1 MNIGIFYNID
11 LENPGGV
18 QQYSEKLVIALLKY
32 TNNKIVLFSHDRFYN
47 NLELDSNEKVNI
59 VYINIENCSSIKIK
73 EILENSKL
81 DVLHIPYQELPFF
94 DLEIPTV
101 LSLHDLQHEHFP
113 NFFTEE
119 HLAYR
124 NKYYRLSGNIAN
136 QIVVTVKNCKDD
148 IINFYKIPE
157 RKISVTSFGMENRFE
172 NTGLI
177 GRNELEVK
185 FDFKE
190 RFILYP
196 AQTWEHKNHIT
207 LLKALKRIKDNNKL
221 NFKLICSGMKNEYY
235 KVIEKYMEDNDLS
248 RDIIFTGFVS
258 NTELYSLYKHCNLV
272 VIPTLFEAESLPL
285 LEAMSLEVPVICSD
299 VTSLPST
306 IGDNRFIFESVNYVQ
321 LSELILK
328 MMEDGNLVKQN
339 VDNSKARIQ
348 EFNWKNVIKNF
359 EDSYKIAIKNYNE
372 YKYYEKEFIEKNKIK
387 IQKDINAKKIE
398 ERINE
403 INDDGCVIYGSGIHT
418 IELIDCIK
426 KYNKKILFIVDSDVK
441 KHGSNIGT
449 YKVEDPKAII
459 SNSINNV
466 IISSLKYQD
475 EIYSYLKN
483 DLMFKGHII
492 KIYEGNEEKP
502 FYMV

>member
-1 MNIGIFYNID
+1 MNIGIYYNID

-18 QQYSEKLVIALLKY
+18 QQYSEKLLIALLKY
-32 TNNKIVLFSHDRFYN
+32 TNNKIFLFSHDRFYN
-47 NLELDSNEKVNI
+47 NLELNSNEKANI
-59 VYINIENCSSIKIK
+59 VYINIGNCSSIKIK
-73 EILENSKL
+73 KILENSKL
-81 DVLHIPYQELPFF
+81 NVLHIPYQELPFF

-119 HLAYR
+119 QLAYR
-124 NKYYRLSGNIAN
+124 DKYYKLSANITN

-157 RKISVTSFGMENRFE
+157 RKISITSFGMENRFE
-172 NTGLI
+172 DTNLMC
-177 GRNELEVK
+177 RNELQAR

-190 RFILYP
+190 GYIFYP
-196 AQTWEHKNHIT
+196 AQTWKHKNHIT
-207 LLKALKRIKDNNKL
+207 LLKALKKIKENNKL

-235 KVIEKYMEDNDLS
+235 KVIKKYIEDNDLS
-248 RDIIFTGFVS
+248 KDIIFTGFVS
-258 NTELYSLYKHCNLV
+258 NSELYSLYKHCNLV

-306 IGDNRFIFESVNYVQ
+306 IGDNRFIFESANYIQ

-328 MMEDGNLVKQN
+328 MMEDDNLVN
-339 VDNSKARIQ
+339 ENIGNSKVRIQ
-348 EFNWKNVIKNF
+348 EFDWKNVIKNF
-359 EDSYKIAIKNYNE
+359 EDSYEIAIKNYNE
-372 YKYYEKEFIEKNKIK
+372 YKYYEKEFIEKSKIK
-387 IQKDINAKKIE
+387 VQKDINLKKIE
-398 ERINE
+398 EKINE
-403 INDDGCVIYGSGIHT
+403 IKDDGCVIYGSGIHT
-418 IELIDCIK
+418 IELIDYIK
-426 KYNKKILFIVDSDVK
+426 KYNKKILFIVDSDMK
-441 KHGSNIGT
+441 KYGSYIDT
-449 YKVEDPKAII
+449 YKVENPKLIVSNGI
-459 SNSINNV
+459 SNV

-483 DLMFKGHII
+483 DLMYKGNII
-492 KIYEGNEEKP
+492 KLYERNEEKP